1 MDDSSKTGY
10 LLMNIGTPSEPTVKG
25 VRTYL
30 KEFLSDPD
38 VIDTNPILR
47 WIIVNMI
54 VAPLRPKRVVPQY
67 KSIWT
72 EEGSPLLV
80 NSEKFAFAL
89 NRENQQ
95 LKVEVGMRYG
105 QPSIDEAINRLLEGG
120 IDKIILCPMFPQYA
134 QATTGSCISYASK
147 ILDKKSIKYETIT
160 EFFREEFYIKSVREK
175 IENSQDF
182 HQSDLLL
189 FSFHGLPERQIRRL
203 DSSGNHCLVN
213 EECCNSDSQFNKLCY
228 RFHCQKTVRDVMS
241 GIVTDKPYQICF
253 QSRFGLDKW
262 IQPDILNVLQECV
275 DRGIKNIAVSCP
287 SFVADCLETL
297 EEISIRDREYFQ
309 DIGGESL
316 NLIPSLNTSSSWV
329 SGFANFLYN
338 KY

>member
-80 NSEKFAFAL
+80 NSEKFASAL
-89 NRENQQ
+89 NRENKH

-105 QPSIDEAINRLLEGG
+105 QPSIDEAINRLLESG

-134 QATTGSCISYASK
+134 QATTGSCIS
-147 ILDKKSIKYETIT
+147 L
-160 EFFREEFYIKSVREK
+160 
-175 IENSQDF
+175 
-182 HQSDLLL
+182 
-189 FSFHGLPERQIRRL
+189 
-203 DSSGNHCLVN
+203 
-213 EECCNSDSQFNKLCY
+213 
-228 RFHCQKTVRDVMS
+228 
-241 GIVTDKPYQICF
+241 
-253 QSRFGLDKW
+253 
-262 IQPDILNVLQECV
+262 
-275 DRGIKNIAVSCP
+275 
-287 SFVADCLETL
+287 
-297 EEISIRDREYFQ
+297 
-309 DIGGESL
+309 SL
-316 NLIPSLNTSSSWV
+316 IHI
-329 SGFANFLYN
+329 
-338 KY
+338 